1 MKVVLFFVFVLAAS
15 VFAQGNL
22 PTLILIDDFT
32 VGENQQ
38 SVTVSLDADLSINDP
53 PVFGRSSF
61 TENGC
66 TGLIGCSRD
75 MQIEVQSGF
84 VGRDFTSDI
93 FRIPGDDTLF
103 DAEWVISNPK
113 GSRSVC
119 SIQYDGPDESFNLDV
134 GGLGGLDFT
143 VGDAIFIS
151 ALSDLPAEYIIRVYD
166 RDGGRC
172 EADIDVA
179 VLPGDYNYSET
190 FFELDLDDFDRNGCD
205 LTDVGAVEF
214 FLPSDDAVDA
224 IVKRIA
230 LIGEEPTVTPTP
242 PPTQSPTPP
251 PSVEIPPPECHCHCP
266 IFTCALIFDPDD
278 DENNAYYFDDDD
290 EGERVG
296 SNGSVN
302 YYFLESS
309 SPASV
314 LQTSFMVVALVAVL
328 VF

>member
-1 MKVVLFFVFVLAAS
+1 
-15 VFAQGNL
+15 
-22 PTLILIDDFT
+22 
-32 VGENQQ
+32 
-38 SVTVSLDADLSINDP
+38 
-53 PVFGRSSF
+53 
-61 TENGC
+61 
-66 TGLIGCSRD
+66 

-151 ALSDLPAEYIIRVYD
+151 ALSDLPAEY
-166 RDGGRC
+166 
-172 EADIDVA
+172 
-179 VLPGDYNYSET
+179 NYSET

-224 IVKRIA
+224 CQTHCSYWR
-230 LIGEEPTVTPTP
+230 GTN
-242 PPTQSPTPP
+242 
-251 PSVEIPPPECHCHCP
+251 CHTNTTTNP
-266 IFTCALIFDPDD
+266 K
-278 DENNAYYFDDDD
+278 
-290 EGERVG
+290 
-296 SNGSVN
+296 
-302 YYFLESS
+302 
-309 SPASV
+309 
-314 LQTSFMVVALVAVL
+314 
-328 VF
+328 